1 MSMIKK
7 FLLLFFITLTLF
19 LNACVKITQNEDFL
33 KNTIEKSDE
42 SSLTEFQKLMLED
55 YEYMW
60 EILRE
65 NYPLWG
71 VIRRRGI
78 DADKV
83 YEFYRKQINT
93 IENEIDFFNI
103 LNNTINSFYK
113 IGHLNLLDYKFY
125 KEYQFAFKDF
135 RDDKRY
141 ESCNDILFNP
151 EVEEAYERLRIAKD
165 ENKIDY
171 EKYDLSLEEDKI
183 NNIKY
188 YDLVENEVAYIEIK
202 SFSND
207 INYDGLILQNIY
219 EKVKDYKHI
228 VFDVSKNRGGST
240 LYWKNNIVK
249 PIIGRN
255 KLSYTCYLLLQK
267 GKYSESFID
276 ISNSIY
282 NELRPVKELPFFEN
296 INKDDFDITPYFF
309 SGTDTIYSNA
319 DKKAVNGRIWVIISG
334 DSYSATDEFAY
345 FCKETGFATLLG
357 QTTKGDGFGLGTV
370 LLKLPS
376 SQYVI
381 NFKPAFILN
390 HDGSNNVEFGTSPDY
405 YIKGDTRNANF
416 INDCLKLII
425 NNQ

>member
-125 KEYQFAFKDF
+125 K
-135 RDDKRY
+135 
-141 ESCNDILFNP
+141 
-151 EVEEAYERLRIAKD
+151 
-165 ENKIDY
+165 
-171 EKYDLSLEEDKI
+171 
-183 NNIKY
+183 
-188 YDLVENEVAYIEIK
+188 
-202 SFSND
+202 
-207 INYDGLILQNIY
+207 
-219 EKVKDYKHI
+219 
-228 VFDVSKNRGGST
+228 
-240 LYWKNNIVK
+240 
-249 PIIGRN
+249 
-255 KLSYTCYLLLQK
+255 
-267 GKYSESFID
+267 
-276 ISNSIY
+276 
-282 NELRPVKELPFFEN
+282 
-296 INKDDFDITPYFF
+296 
-309 SGTDTIYSNA
+309 
-319 DKKAVNGRIWVIISG
+319 
-334 DSYSATDEFAY
+334 
-345 FCKETGFATLLG
+345 
-357 QTTKGDGFGLGTV
+357 
-370 LLKLPS
+370 
-376 SQYVI
+376 
-381 NFKPAFILN
+381 
-390 HDGSNNVEFGTSPDY
+390 
-405 YIKGDTRNANF
+405 
-416 INDCLKLII
+416 
-425 NNQ
+425 